1 MIRGGYFGDLSGNTN
16 SFAVHAPNDAG
27 APQGAGTRLSSARGW
42 RTVMSA
48 LRIPNDLASSFPDV
62 AGATPLP
69 FVLR

>member
-1 MIRGGYFGDLSGNTN
+1 MPGIKSVTVYCGS
-16 SFAVHAPNDAG
+16 APGPNPSYLKLAANLG
-27 APQGAGTRLSSARGW
+27 KAIAARGW